1 MLSFEDFKK
10 AMGEDAK
17 KYTDEELRQVRD
29 EQHEL
34 VSIIF
39 EKWKQD
45 KKDGKI

>member
-1 MLSFEDFKK
+1 MLSLKEFKK
-10 AMGEDAK
+10 VMGEDAE